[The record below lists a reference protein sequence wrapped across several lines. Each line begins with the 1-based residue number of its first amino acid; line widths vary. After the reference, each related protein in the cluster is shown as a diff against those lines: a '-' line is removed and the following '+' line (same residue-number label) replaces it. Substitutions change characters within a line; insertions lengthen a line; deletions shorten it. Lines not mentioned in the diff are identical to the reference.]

1 MAGKGQSG
9 ALTDM
14 QLARKIRQLI
24 YFVGLL
30 HTSPSLSLSLSFPR
44 FLSNAD
50 RFEMWATHS
59 LSLSLSIYPFCGERR
74 AVKSFMN
81 FKQGPLSSNRARSFL
96 IFPLPRWRE
105 GDRERERERDRDR
118 REKPCKPSGDTSRG
132 EKGETTSCNENHSC
146 DYMMSNVF

>member
-30 HTSPSLSLSLSFPR
+30 HTSLFLSPSLSLDFYPTRIVSKCGP
-44 FLSNAD
+44 
-50 RFEMWATHS
+50 HI
-59 LSLSLSIYPFCGERR
+59 LSLSLDMPLLWGDRGERR

-81 FKQGPLSSNRARSFL
+81 FKQGPRIEEPRDHFSFFRCHVGERGMEREMDRDGSRVNRAEIR
-96 IFPLPRWRE
+96 
-105 GDRERERERDRDR
+105 
-118 REKPCKPSGDTSRG
+118 RG
-132 EKGETTSCNENHSC
+132 EKGRGG
-146 DYMMSNVF
+146 DDKLQ

>member
-30 HTSPSLSLSLSFPR
+30 HTSLSLSLSIPVSR
-44 FLSNAD
+44 LLSNAN

-59 LSLSLSIYPFCGERR
+59 LSLSRYASFVGRSGGEE
-74 AVKSFMN
+74 
-81 FKQGPLSSNRARSFL
+81 SSKIVHEF
-96 IFPLPRWRE
+96 
-105 GDRERERERDRDR
+105 
-118 REKPCKPSGDTSRG
+118 
-132 EKGETTSCNENHSC
+132 
-146 DYMMSNVF
+146 

>member
-30 HTSPSLSLSLSFPR
+30 HTSLSLSLHPCLSTFIQRGSFRNVGHTFSLSLSLDMP
-44 FLSNAD
+44 LLWGD
-50 RFEMWATHS
+50 R
-59 LSLSLSIYPFCGERR
+59 GERR

-81 FKQGPLSSNRARSFL
+81 FKQGPRIEEPRDHFSFFRCHVGERGMEREMDRDGSRVNRAEIR
-96 IFPLPRWRE
+96 
-105 GDRERERERDRDR
+105 
-118 REKPCKPSGDTSRG
+118 RG
-132 EKGETTSCNENHSC
+132 EKGRGG
-146 DYMMSNVF
+146 DDKLQ

>member
-30 HTSPSLSLSLSFPR
+30 HTSLSLSLSPSLSLDFYPTRIVSKCGPHILSLSLSLDMP
-44 FLSNAD
+44 LLWGD
-50 RFEMWATHS
+50 R
-59 LSLSLSIYPFCGERR
+59 GERR

-81 FKQGPLSSNRARSFL
+81 FKQGPRIEEPRDHFSFFRCHVGERGMEREMDRDGSRVNRAEIR
-96 IFPLPRWRE
+96 
-105 GDRERERERDRDR
+105 
-118 REKPCKPSGDTSRG
+118 RG
-132 EKGETTSCNENHSC
+132 EKGRGG
-146 DYMMSNVF
+146 DDKLQ

>member
-30 HTSPSLSLSLSFPR
+30 HTSLSLSIPVSRL
-44 FLSNAD
+44 LSNAD

-59 LSLSLSIYPFCGERR
+59 LSLSRYASFVGRSGGEE
-74 AVKSFMN
+74 
-81 FKQGPLSSNRARSFL
+81 SSKIVHEF
-96 IFPLPRWRE
+96 
-105 GDRERERERDRDR
+105 
-118 REKPCKPSGDTSRG
+118 
-132 EKGETTSCNENHSC
+132 
-146 DYMMSNVF
+146 

>member
-30 HTSPSLSLSLSFPR
+30 HTSLSLSLHPCLSTFIQRGSFR
-44 FLSNAD
+44 NVGHTF
-50 RFEMWATHS
+50 S
-59 LSLSLSIYPFCGERR
+59 LSLDMPLLWGDRGERR

-81 FKQGPLSSNRARSFL
+81 FKQGPRIEEPRDHFSFFRCHVGERGMEREMDRDGSRVNRAEIR
-96 IFPLPRWRE
+96 
-105 GDRERERERDRDR
+105 
-118 REKPCKPSGDTSRG
+118 RG
-132 EKGETTSCNENHSC
+132 EKGRGG
-146 DYMMSNVF
+146 DDKLQ

>member
-30 HTSPSLSLSLSFPR
+30 HTSLSLSIPVSRL
-44 FLSNAD
+44 LSNAD

-59 LSLSLSIYPFCGERR
+59 LSLSLSRYASFVGRSGGEE
-74 AVKSFMN
+74 
-81 FKQGPLSSNRARSFL
+81 SSKIVHEF
-96 IFPLPRWRE
+96 
-105 GDRERERERDRDR
+105 
-118 REKPCKPSGDTSRG
+118 
-132 EKGETTSCNENHSC
+132 
-146 DYMMSNVF
+146 

>member
-30 HTSPSLSLSLSFPR
+30 HTSLSLSLSPS
-44 FLSNAD
+44 LSLD
-50 RFEMWATHS
+50 FYPTRIVSKCGPHI
-59 LSLSLSIYPFCGERR
+59 LSLSLDMPLLWGDRGERR

-81 FKQGPLSSNRARSFL
+81 FKQGPRIEEPRDHFSFFRCHVGERGMEREMDRDGSRVNRAEIR
-96 IFPLPRWRE
+96 
-105 GDRERERERDRDR
+105 
-118 REKPCKPSGDTSRG
+118 RG
-132 EKGETTSCNENHSC
+132 EKGRGG
-146 DYMMSNVF
+146 DDKLQ

>member
-30 HTSPSLSLSLSFPR
+30 HTSLSLSLSIPVSR
-44 FLSNAD
+44 LLSNAD

-59 LSLSLSIYPFCGERR
+59 LSLSLDMPLLWGDRGERR

-81 FKQGPLSSNRARSFL
+81 FKQGPRIEEPRDHFSF
-96 IFPLPRWRE
+96 FRCHVGER
-105 GDRERERERDRDR
+105 GMERERWIEM
-118 REKPCKPSGDTSRG
+118 EA
-132 EKGETTSCNENHSC
+132 
-146 DYMMSNVF
+146 V